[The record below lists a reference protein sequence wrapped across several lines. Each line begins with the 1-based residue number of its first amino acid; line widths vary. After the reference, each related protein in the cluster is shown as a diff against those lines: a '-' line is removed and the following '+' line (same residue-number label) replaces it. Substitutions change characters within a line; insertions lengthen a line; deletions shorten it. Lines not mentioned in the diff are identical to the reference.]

1 MSNLSTAYKT
11 EEIATSGILRESE
24 PLQSAAPEVLES
36 SSEEEGET
44 REDAGHGKRRHSPE
58 EQSDAKR
65 IKGPGPDAF
74 SFSDIRRI
82 HGRLNCMIGVNDEN
96 PFGTFTTITEGWM
109 IKLSIDVGYLGSPS
123 IALHFIKNKGKDI
136 CRSSWN
142 VDSYVRQ
149 KWAIDNM
156 TFSRLYDQDPLSLD
170 KSDDLALMACATEKR
185 PRLSSM
191 KFRSWN
197 RVIGFN
203 TLTRK
208 EQKQMPK
215 NLRRLIK
222 AIFKPDDSYT
232 LTIWFQAPY
241 DVVSF
246 QRNCLELFTRALA
259 ARRPPLYNFVDD
271 AGDIFT
277 MSRKRGPKEDFASTK
292 GQMILASKRSAAP
305 DSREKG
311 KTGSSVT
318 STEDETEVEPTKQ
331 SSDFR
336 LQAPQPTSESRPGLT
351 GESPSYESDMGIRRQ
366 RENPTHPQPLQ
377 TEAQRASVDEGS
389 NEAPVRS
396 RTPKD
401 ISPNRPMGSDMDLR
415 RGVPLDLEREDLI
428 VMDQSA
434 TPLGINPRPD
444 SAPDSNTSP
453 NNRTPP

>member
-1 MSNLSTAYKT
+1 MSNLSTADKT
-11 EEIATSGILRESE
+11 EEIANSGVLRESE
-24 PLQSAAPEVLES
+24 PLLSAAPGVLES
-36 SSEEEGET
+36 SSEEEGEI

-58 EQSDAKR
+58 EQSPAKR

-74 SFSDIRRI
+74 SFSDIRRV
-82 HGRLNCMIGVNDEN
+82 HGRRNCMIAVNDEN
-96 PFGTFTTITEGWM
+96 PFGAFTTITEGWM
-109 IKLSIDVGYLGSPS
+109 IKLSIDIGYLRSPS

-136 CRSSWN
+136 CRSTWD
-142 VDSYVRQ
+142 VDSYLQ
-149 KWAIDNM
+149 NEWAMNDL
-156 TFSRLYDQDPLSLD
+156 TFTRLHNQDPLSLD
-170 KSDDLALMACATEKR
+170 KSDDLALMACATGKR
-185 PRLSSM
+185 PTLFSM

-197 RVIGFN
+197 RVTGFN

-215 NLRRLIK
+215 NLRRSIK

-232 LTIWFQAPY
+232 LTIWFRAPY

-246 QRNCLELFTRALA
+246 QRNCIELFTRALA
-259 ARRPPLYNFVDD
+259 ARRPPLYNFVDN

-277 MSRKRGPKEDFASTK
+277 MSRKRGPKEDFASTE
-292 GQMILASKRSAAP
+292 GQMILASKGSAAP

-318 STEDETEVEPTKQ
+318 STEDEMEVEPTRQ
-331 SSDFR
+331 SSDPW
-336 LQAPQPTSESRPGLT
+336 LQAPQPASESRPGLT

-366 RENPTHPQPLQ
+366 RENPTYPQPLQ

-389 NEAPVRS
+389 NEAPARS

-401 ISPNRPMGSDMDLR
+401 ISPNRPMESDMDLR
-415 RGVPLDLEREDLI
+415 RGVPLDLVREDLI

-434 TPLGINPRPD
+434 TPLGINPRLD
-444 SAPDSNTSP
+444 SAPESHSSL